1 MVGVATATARD
12 DRPSKPLSVMMYELA
27 KQFVGRDDPLA
38 AELIVAA
45 YGEYT
50 GEREKAGGR

>member
-45 YGEYT
+45 DRQHREEQ
-50 GEREKAGGR
+50 ERAGGR